1 MQINPL
7 NTKEPF
13 LHQKGNEKVIALLI
27 CKYQK
32 KPSGLFKT
40 RWLESID
47 PKWPLKTAAAGNR

>member
-32 KPSGLFKT
+32 K
-40 RWLESID
+40 LESID